1 MRIAGVSRHRK
12 KLVPLAYIYTCRK
25 ENSARFA
32 LRYRNCHARKLF
44 KTGQHSTD
52 SGTTPENTSKAWA
65 LAFTHKSENPKIPIG
80 PLADPEFAQKKSM
93 KKKRFFGKK
102 NWSPIL
108 IYKKRRFL

>member
-80 PLADPEFAQKKSM
+80 ALSDPEFAQKKSM
-93 KKKRFFGKK
+93 KKKALLRKEKLVPNF
-102 NWSPIL
+102 NL
-108 IYKKRRFL
+108 QKRKFL